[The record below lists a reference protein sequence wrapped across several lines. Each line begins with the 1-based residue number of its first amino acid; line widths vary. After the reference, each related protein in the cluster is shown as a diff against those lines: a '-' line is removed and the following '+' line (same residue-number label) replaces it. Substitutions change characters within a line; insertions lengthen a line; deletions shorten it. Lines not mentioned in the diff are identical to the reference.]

1 MLELG
6 LHLVNTQQIL
16 KQEWFH
22 GKHILE
28 SNKVL
33 DYDGPRAEMKFNIIK
48 SYDLLHKAI
57 DSMKKNVLDLQSAE
71 ILMPTISCIDHEE
84 YSVGSY

>member
-1 MLELG
+1 M
-6 LHLVNTQQIL
+6 VNTQQIL
-16 KQEWFH
+16 KQEWFR

-33 DYDGPRAEMKFNIIK
+33 DYDGPRAEMKFNIIM

-57 DSMKKNVLDLQSAE
+57 DSMKQNVLDLQLAE
-71 ILMPTISCIDHEE
+71 ALMPTISCIDREE
-84 YSVGSY
+84 WSVASD